1 MEQPRIVRNAKNEVH
16 IDVESEGADIYYT
29 TDGTEPTAQSA
40 KYEVPFILDKKGTVK
55 AITYDAQSG
64 KSGPV
69 ASRRFDLPAV
79 DYKVTSP
86 ADERTNLMFDGNG
99 YSTYYLPEGKNEIV
113 VELAA
118 PSYDKRFCLHP

>member
-1 MEQPRIVRNAKNEVH
+1 MTGGEIQLRDQDGNFNSHAHVERDSLSVVRVAKNEVH

-40 KYEVPFILDKKGTVK
+40 KYEVPFTLDKKGTVK

-69 ASRRFDLPAV
+69 ASRRFDLPAA
-79 DYKVTSP
+79 DYK
-86 ADERTNLMFDGNG
+86 
-99 YSTYYLPEGKNEIV
+99 EIGRAHV
-113 VELAA
+113 
-118 PSYDKRFCLHP
+118 

>member
-1 MEQPRIVRNAKNEVH
+1 MEAFLAPPLLEQPRIVRNAKNEVR

-69 ASRRFDLPAV
+69 ASRRFDLPAA
-79 DYKVTSP
+79 DYKVVS
-86 ADERTNLMFDGNG
+86 
-99 YSTYYLPEGKNEIV
+99 LPMSGQI
-113 VELAA
+113 
-118 PSYDKRFCLHP
+118 SCLTETVIPPIICPKAKTK